1 MLKYILRRILILIP
15 MLVMLSIISFA
26 IIQLPPGSYLD
37 TYVANLQSQGL
48 TVDQS
53 EIDRLTRQYGLDQ
66 PLHIQYFR
74 WMRNF
79 ITRGDLGRSFIE
91 NRPVTEILQERVP
104 PTMIISLVSI
114 FFVWIVA
121 IPIGVYSATHQYSVL
136 DYIFTFLGFI
146 GVSVPSFLFALILIW
161 LVFSNT
167 GYAISGL
174 NSVQFMNAPWSFP
187 RIFDMF
193 KNVWL
198 PLVVLA
204 MGGTAGLIRTIR
216 ANLLDELGKQYVTTA
231 RSKGL
236 RERKL
241 LWKYPIRI
249 AFNPVFSTIGWM
261 LPAIVGGESL
271 VAIILNLRTV
281 GPILLSAVRSQDMY
295 LAGGIVMILSSLTLI
310 GTLISDL
317 ALAWLDPRIRYQ

>member
-1 MLKYILRRILILIP
+1 MLKYIVRRILILIP
-15 MLVMLSIISFA
+15 MLVLLSIISFA
-26 IIQLPPGSYLD
+26 VIQLPPGSYLD

-48 TVDQS
+48 TVDEA
-53 EIDRLTRQYGLDQ
+53 EIERLTRQYGLDQ

-79 ITRGDLGRSFIE
+79 ILRGDLGRSFIE
-91 NRPVTEILQERVP
+91 NQPVSDILKERIP

-114 FFVWIVA
+114 FFVWVVA
-121 IPIGVYSATHQYSVL
+121 VPIGVYSATHQYSFL
-136 DYIFTFLGFI
+136 DYVFTFLGFI
-146 GVSVPSFLFALILIW
+146 GVSVPSFLFALILMW
-161 LVFSNT
+161 LVFSKT

-174 NSVQFMNAPWSFP
+174 NSVKYMDAPWNFA
-187 RIFDMF
+187 RILDML

-198 PLVVLA
+198 PLVVLG
-204 MGGTAGLIRTIR
+204 MGGTAGMIRTIR

-236 RERKL
+236 KERRL

-249 AFNPVFSTIGWM
+249 AFNPVFSTIGWL

-281 GPILLSAVRSQDMY
+281 GPMLLSAVRSQDMY
-295 LAGGIVMILSSLTLI
+295 LAGGIVMILSALTLV

>member
-15 MLVMLSIISFA
+15 MLILLSIISFS

-37 TYVANLQSQGL
+37 TYVTNLQAQGL
-48 TVDQS
+48 TVDQA

-66 PLHIQYFR
+66 PLYIQYFR

-79 ITRGDLGRSFIE
+79 LLRGDLGRSFIE

-114 FFVWIVA
+114 FFVWVVA
-121 IPIGVYSATHQYSVL
+121 IPIGVYSATHQYSFL
-136 DYIFTFLGFI
+136 DYVFTFLGFI
-146 GVSVPSFLFALILIW
+146 GVSVPSFLFALILMW

-174 NSVQFMNAPWSFP
+174 NSVEFMDAPWRLP
-187 RIFDMF
+187 RILDML
-193 KNVWL
+193 KNIWL

-295 LAGGIVMILSSLTLI
+295 LAGGIVMILSALTLI